1 MNSLISAAM
10 RRGKTM
16 KKTRLRVA
24 PALVGVIAS
33 VVVLGAGPALGA
45 QLSACTTISQRGS
58 YELTR
63 NLTARGDCLVV
74 AANFVTIDLGGWVIA
89 GNGTGSGIT
98 DQEAA
103 RRGIAVRN
111 GTVTNF
117 DAGVA
122 LGETTGAVVE
132 NVRAITH
139 NTFGIATGSFSIVS
153 GNIVENTIFGI
164 IAGRFST
171 VTGNSA
177 AGGEGGIRAGPHSTV
192 SGNSVFGDPGIGA
205 GPGSTISGNTVQG
218 LAGIETGPGS
228 TVSGNTVQNT
238 GGGTG
243 ITVACPSNVIENTV
257 TGHEEN
263 LLLVGAGCTNID
275 NLAP

>member
-1 MNSLISAAM
+1 
-10 RRGKTM
+10 M

-122 LGETTGAVVE
+122 LGETTGALL
-132 NVRAITH
+132 RTCGPSTH
-139 NTFGIATGSFSIVS
+139 NTLSQPAPFSIVS
-153 GNIVENTIFGI
+153 GNIVESTIFGI

-218 LAGIETGPGS
+218 LAGIETE
-228 TVSGNTVQNT
+228 
-238 GGGTG
+238 
-243 ITVACPSNVIENTV
+243 AR
-257 TGHEEN
+257 
-263 LLLVGAGCTNID
+263 A
-275 NLAP
+275 AP